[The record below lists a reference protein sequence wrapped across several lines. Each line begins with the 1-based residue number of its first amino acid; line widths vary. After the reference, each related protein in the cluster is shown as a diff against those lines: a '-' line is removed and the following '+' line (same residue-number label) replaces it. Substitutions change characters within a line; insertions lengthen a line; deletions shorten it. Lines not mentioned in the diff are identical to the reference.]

1 MSLYNMLF
9 GMNAQLAEVA
19 STILGFRV
27 DERFPRFRDIFA
39 KAEDAPFEAD
49 LYVYTRMGG
58 GNRTCWENGEKGCG
72 CSACASAALEHE
84 PWIVGSYD
92 DSFDCTYRT
101 FGVRLTPEQ
110 KAEFEAVVTK
120 GMDDAFKARV
130 LVLFPGLAD
139 KLGKAE
145 ASL

>member
-1 MSLYNMLF
+1 MSLYNML
-9 GMNAQLAEVA
+9 AAIA
-19 STILGFRV
+19 STVLGFRV

-39 KAEDAPFEAD
+39 IAEEAPFAAD
-49 LYVYTRMGG
+49 LFVYTRMGG
-58 GNRTCWENGEKGCG
+58 GNRTCWENGDDGCG
-72 CSACASAALEHE
+72 CSACAADALERE

-110 KAEFEAVVTK
+110 KAELEAVATK

-130 LVLFPGLAD
+130 LALFPELAD
-139 KLGKAE
+139 KLGEQQTTTKE
-145 ASL
+145 DQ